1 MKTISEILKQV
12 MLSEA
17 MQVVKHLEHHGE
29 KLYTGNPGDTIAH
42 LKATANLLKGKQVS
56 GHNLSYKVDGGVS
69 LVFGKMGGRPFV
81 KYKGEGSDPL
91 YSEHEIATAT
101 ENKPYLT
108 EPFKVGLKAANHK
121 DIGDNTGYQADIALE
136 SSPTTFKG
144 NLITY
149 MKPNESKKNAVAV
162 HTQFD
167 TNTGERTAA
176 NPNLKFLE
184 TKETHFPH
192 LSLNNTKFNA
202 TDAEI
207 STLHHHIDQAEQI
220 LNDKKVNQVAEAIGS
235 HVDPT
240 NKTGHRHLMFKQYSN
255 AVQRGEVT
263 ERSHSS
269 LIKWLENKIE
279 KTPGAA
285 DKKRLNGHMDFVK
298 QHPIELN
305 SLLQAHNHV
314 DAARDTIVNVL
325 HRSGNLPMTPEGGH
339 GNGEGFVS
347 ELPGHGQV
355 KFVPPTFTAANV
367 AQKEKF
373 KKIVSE
379 DMGGGAGGMS
389 VGGGG
394 IAGIGINTSSGD
406 QDDSEVKVSKRAQFN
421 YTQANM
427 GNMSPMYGRQQ
438 PQYPSNRRRLA
449 MNILNRMNVG
459 REAY

>member
-12 MLSEA
+12 VLNEA

-29 KLYTGNPGDTIAH
+29 KLYTGNPGDTIEH
-42 LKATANLLKGKQVS
+42 LKATANLLKGRPVS
-56 GHNLSYKVDGGVS
+56 GHNLSYKVDGSVS

-91 YSEHEIATAT
+91 YSEHEIETST
-101 ENKPYLT
+101 EKKPYLT
-108 EPFKVGLKAANHK
+108 EPFKVGLKAAHHENIGK
-121 DIGDNTGYQADIALE
+121 DTGYQADIALE
-136 SSPTTFKG
+136 NSPTTVKG
-144 NLITY
+144 NLIPY
-149 MKPNESKKNAVAV
+149 KKENEDQKSAVAV

-176 NPNLKFLE
+176 NPNVKFLE
-184 TKETHFPH
+184 TKETRFPH
-192 LSLNNTKFNA
+192 LSLNKMKFDP
-202 TDAEI
+202 TDDEMND
-207 STLHHHIDQAEQI
+207 LHHNINQAEQI
-220 LNDKKVNQVAEAIGS
+220 LKDKKVNEVAEAIGS

-240 NKTGHRHLMFKQYSN
+240 NKTGHRHLVFKQYSN
-255 AVQRGEVT
+255 AVQRGEVS

-269 LIKWLENKIE
+269 LLNWLTAKIE

-285 DKKRLNGHMDFVK
+285 DKKRLNGHMDFIR
-298 QHPIELN
+298 QHPIEIH

-314 DAARDTIVNVL
+314 DAARDIIVKVL

-379 DMGGGAGGMS
+379 EMAGGGGGMS

-394 IAGIGINTSSGD
+394 IAGIGVNTNTGD

-449 MNILNRMNVG
+449 MNFLNRISDG